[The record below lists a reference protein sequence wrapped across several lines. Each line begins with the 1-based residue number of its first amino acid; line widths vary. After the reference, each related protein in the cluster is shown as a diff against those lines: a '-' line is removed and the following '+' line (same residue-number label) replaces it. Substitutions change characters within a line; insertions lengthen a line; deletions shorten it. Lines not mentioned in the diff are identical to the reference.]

1 MKHKRIVVKYGGN
14 AMTDAGI
21 QEKLIAQLCSLK
33 AEGHE
38 IIVVHGGGPFIQ
50 EALDKAGIVSE
61 FVDGQRKTTKSAFEQ
76 VEMVLK
82 GKVNGRL
89 VNLFNRNGH
98 LAVGLSGKDGKLV
111 TAKKRFHISTKNGNR
126 VKTDIG
132 MVGDVEKVHTSLLE
146 LLLSHNY
153 IPVITCIASDEN
165 GNDYN
170 INGDVFAGYIAAAL
184 KADEYIV
191 LTDVDGLMKDIKD
204 PSSLIPSLRLAE
216 IPGLMEAKIIA
227 GGMIPKIEACVTAIE
242 RGTRKVRILNGTKP
256 EQLKIADSGT
266 EIIAE

>member
-1 MKHKRIVVKYGGN
+1 MKQKRIVVKYGGN
-14 AMTDAGI
+14 AMTDATI
-21 QEKLIAQLCSLK
+21 QEKLVKQLCALRK
-33 AEGHE
+33 EGHE

-61 FVDGQRKTTKSAFEQ
+61 FVDGQRKTTKEAFEQ

-89 VNLFNRNGH
+89 VNLFNRNGYR
-98 LAVGLSGKDGKLV
+98 AVGLSGKDGRMV
-111 TAKKRFHISTKNGNR
+111 TARKRYHISTSGGKTI
-126 VKTDIG
+126 KTDIG
-132 MVGDVEKVHTSLLE
+132 MVGDVSRVHTNLLE
-146 LLLSHNY
+146 LLLSSDF
-153 IPVITCIASDEN
+153 IPVITCIASDEE

-191 LTDVDGLMKDIKD
+191 LTDVDGLMRDIKN
-204 PSSLIPSLRLAE
+204 PNSLIPSLSLDE
-216 IPGLMEAKIIA
+216 IPGLLEEKIIA
-227 GGMIPKIEACVTAIE
+227 GGMIPKIEACITAIE

-256 EQLKIADSGT
+256 EQLKTADAGT
-266 EIIAE
+266 EIISE